1 MPLRLFIRFFAH
13 VILPTVEDWLRH
25 SRSLPYCSPNWLKLR
40 LQSAKRFGAFG
51 SQEVA
56 GKQYEL
62 CGNERPTQRVF
73 FSPGNGMLEVVVIG
87 N

>member
-1 MPLRLFIRFFAH
+1 MSFSRPLKIGWGTPEVCPIVAQIGLN
-13 VILPTVEDWLRH
+13 WGS
-25 SRSLPYCSPNWLKLR
+25 SRPNGLGL
-40 LQSAKRFGAFG
+40 SE